1 MAPRASIFQRQPLLL
16 LALSAV
22 AALLASLFLGQ
33 PVYPA
38 GPVAQIS
45 PLSPL
50 TVATPLPNNQ
60 SQNSSS
66 APAQSQTTPG
76 GDRNPSAEAGQPI
89 VPLGAPA
96 QASPS
101 LLLMG
106 GLLAGLLL
114 LVIVVL
120 VARRRE

>member
-1 MAPRASIFQRQPLLL
+1 MAPLASIFQRQPLFLL
-16 LALSAV
+16 SLSAV
-22 AALLASLFLGQ
+22 AALLITLFFSQ

-50 TVATPLPNNQ
+50 TVATPLPGNQ

-66 APAQSQTTPG
+66 SPVQSQPNPG
-76 GDRNPSAEAGQPI
+76 GDRNPSFNGAQPTT
-89 VPLGAPA
+89 PLGAPA

-106 GLLAGLLL
+106 GLLAGLVV
-114 LVIVVL
+114 LVLVVL